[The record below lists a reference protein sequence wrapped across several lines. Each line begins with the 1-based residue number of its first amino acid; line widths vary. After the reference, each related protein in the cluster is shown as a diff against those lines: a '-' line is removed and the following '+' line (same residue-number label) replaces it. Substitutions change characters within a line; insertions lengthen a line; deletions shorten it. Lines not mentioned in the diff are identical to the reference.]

1 MSNPIGWCD
10 RTWNP
15 ITGCRRGCEYCY
27 ARRMAQRLAGR
38 YGYPKDDPF
47 APTLH
52 RDKLRLPYWWK
63 KPQRIFTC
71 SMADI
76 VGPWTL
82 EAWTRLVLDVADSC
96 PRHTFIFLTKS
107 PERLSR
113 FNPWPANAWVGATV
127 DVRARLEPTLAA
139 LRDVEARVKFICF
152 EPLLEDMGTE
162 YLPDLSGIDW
172 IIIGAQT
179 GAHPFQPEPKWVID
193 LIRAAVLVRA
203 RVFVKDNLPAAIM
216 VNTGFSLPKIQRFP
230 EVAHVPDA

>member
-15 ITGCRRGCEYCY
+15 ITGCARRCDYCY

-38 YGYPKDDPF
+38 FGYPKYDPF
-47 APTLH
+47 YPTFH
-52 RDKLRLPYWWK
+52 KDKLDLPQTWK
-63 KPQRIFTC
+63 KPQRIFVC

-76 VGPWTL
+76 VP
-82 EAWTRLVLDVADSC
+82 AWTPMSWTRQVLQVAESC

-107 PERLSR
+107 PERLSL

-127 DVRARLEPTLAA
+127 DVRARLAPTLAA
-139 LRDVEARVKFICF
+139 LHTVNARVKFLCF
-152 EPLLEDMGTE
+152 ESLLEDMGTE
-162 YLPDLSGIDW
+162 YLPDLNGIDW

-179 GAHPFQPEPKWVID
+179 GPKARQPEPKWVID

-216 VNTGFSLPKIQRFP
+216 VNTGFSLPNIQRFP
-230 EVAHVPDA
+230 EAKV